1 MRQSARGIKMGVFAD
16 AGENVEHF
24 AAGRGGMLHAIGREQ
39 RKPMMLRQLDQLAV
53 DKFFAPDEMSLQ
65 LDINAIGS
73 KSFE

>member
-1 MRQSARGIKMGVFAD
+1 MGVFAD
-16 AGENVEHF
+16 AGKNIEHF

-53 DKFFAPDEMSLQ
+53 DAFFAPNEMPLQ
-65 LDINAIGS
+65 LDINAVAS